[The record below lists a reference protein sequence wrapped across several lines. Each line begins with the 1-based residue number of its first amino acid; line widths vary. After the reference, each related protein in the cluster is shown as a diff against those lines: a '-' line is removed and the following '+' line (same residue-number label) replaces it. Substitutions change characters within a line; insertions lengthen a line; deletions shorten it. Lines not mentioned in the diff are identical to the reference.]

1 MYYLWIKEE
10 SWKDLKK
17 RVKKLEV
24 ELLELKKS
32 KLKKK
37 NRLYGP
43 NKK

>member
-24 ELLELKKS
+24 ELLELKIRFNS
-32 KLKKK
+32 KKQKDK
-37 NRLYGP
+37 P
-43 NKK
+43 

>member
-24 ELLELKKS
+24 ELLELKIRFNS
-32 KLKKK
+32 KKK
-37 NRLYGP
+37 KR
-43 NKK
+43 